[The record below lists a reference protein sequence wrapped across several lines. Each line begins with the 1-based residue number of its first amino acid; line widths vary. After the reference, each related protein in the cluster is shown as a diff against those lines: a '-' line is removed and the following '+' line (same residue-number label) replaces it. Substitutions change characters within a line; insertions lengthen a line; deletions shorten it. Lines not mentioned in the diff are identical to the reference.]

1 MSRQSHN
8 HHEREQAKN
17 AYGEVRYRVTGRV
30 KQEEA
35 TGERSHRGAEIV
47 RRREPTELLATI
59 ALKEV
64 GHEGRGHRREDGS
77 RDAVK
82 EAKREERS
90 RRLHERVKERR
101 TREEETSKQH
111 HPLASEH
118 VRERASRKLDEDARD
133 RRGRDD
139 YADQFRRGSQVLREA
154 GEDGAPRSEER
165 RVGKECRS
173 RWSPYH

>member
-1 MSRQSHN
+1 MVRQSHD

-17 AYGEVRYRVTGRV
+17 SNGEVRHRVTGRV

-59 ALKEV
+59 TLKEV
-64 GHEGRGHRREDGS
+64 GHEGRRHWREDGG
-77 RDAVK
+77 REAVE

-90 RRLHERVKERR
+90 RRLYERVKERR
-101 TREEETSKQH
+101 TSEEETSKQH
-111 HPLASEH
+111 
-118 VRERASRKLDEDARD
+118 
-133 RRGRDD
+133 
-139 YADQFRRGSQVLREA
+139 
-154 GEDGAPRSEER
+154 RSEER

>member
-1 MSRQSHN
+1 MVRQSHD

-17 AYGEVRYRVTGRV
+17 SNGEVRHRVTGRV

-59 ALKEV
+59 TLKEV
-64 GHEGRGHRREDGS
+64 GHEGRRHWREDGG
-77 RDAVK
+77 REAVE

-90 RRLHERVKERR
+90 RRLYER
-101 TREEETSKQH
+101 
-111 HPLASEH
+111 
-118 VRERASRKLDEDARD
+118 
-133 RRGRDD
+133 
-139 YADQFRRGSQVLREA
+139 
-154 GEDGAPRSEER
+154 RSEER